1 MSLVWP
7 SVPPRPLPDMLT
19 DSRKIAHWVP
29 DTGKSPP
36 KVQRGSRVHIG
47 RAPDGPIAMIVDLW
61 VAVVDLDNVS
71 PFYASFIGNEYL
83 KASLVAAVKR

>member
-1 MSLVWP
+1 
-7 SVPPRPLPDMLT
+7 
-19 DSRKIAHWVP
+19 
-29 DTGKSPP
+29 
-36 KVQRGSRVHIG
+36 
-47 RAPDGPIAMIVDLW
+47 MIVDLW